1 MTTTNDTESF
11 YLDLHNDDQWKKE
24 IFLTLDDNGDWEYTR
39 LGFGEDHHGLYLV
52 DLDDTGESLR
62 DKLHIDPRFTVDD
75 VLAEGVALGL
85 FEKYEEGDSRGTHGV
100 RIDNLNGAWD
110 GLLAHILA

>member
-1 MTTTNDTESF
+1 MTTTN
-11 YLDLHNDDQWKKE
+11 YLDLTNEEQYTNE
-24 IFLTLDDNGDWEYTR
+24 VFLTLSDNGDWGYTR

-62 DKLHIDPRFTVDD
+62 DKLHIDPRFTVQD

-110 GLLAHILA
+110 GLLARILA